1 MEKKICLTNAAGIAR
16 ASELIRAG
24 ELVAFPT
31 ETVYGL
37 GANAL
42 DRSAIEKIYAAKGR
56 PSSSPLI
63 VHVSSV
69 EMAKSLVREWPEQA
83 EQLAR
88 IFWPGPLTLVLPK
101 QPRVPDELTAG
112 LDTVGIRMPAHPMA
126 QALIAEAGVPIAAPS
141 ANRFTELSPT
151 SAEHVRESLGDQ
163 VAMILDGGRT
173 TVGIESTVLSLAGPH
188 AVLLRPGMV
197 TQQEIEAVIG
207 PVQVLEHVPEGAHAS
222 PGLHRRH
229 YSPRTPL
236 ILIEH
241 GQAPFE
247 WPRDL
252 SPNAQRSARIRR
264 CVVRTIARSRWPR
277 LRLDRI
283 GKAAER
289 SGVGRDSRSVGKSSG
304 TVMSDLV
311 HEIDTAETPTPALW
325 SLGTLWLRDQVRR
338 HRLLRRSEFVLARRT
353 AAGSHATKADLILC
367 TNAHSSHM
375 DPQTLLAMLN
385 ASPRAKV
392 VLPKST
398 AEHAVSW
405 GFHLIA

>member
-101 QPRVPDELTAG
+101 HPRVPDELTAG

-151 SAEHVRESLGDQ
+151 SAEHVRESLGDR

-188 AVLLRPGMV
+188 AILLRPGMV

-207 PVQVLEHVPEGAHAS
+207 PVQVLERAPEGPHAS

-229 YSPRTPL
+229 YSPKTPL
-236 ILIEH
+236 ILIDP
-241 GQAPFE
+241 GQAPASGRGISLQMPADPREYAAVLYERLHEADGQGFDWIALEKPPSDPE
-247 WPRDL
+247 WAAIRD
-252 SPNAQRSARIRR
+252 
-264 CVVRTIARSRWPR
+264 R
-277 LRLDRI
+277 LER
-283 GKAAER
+283 AA
-289 SGVGRDSRSVGKSSG
+289 
-304 TVMSDLV
+304 
-311 HEIDTAETPTPALW
+311 
-325 SLGTLWLRDQVRR
+325 
-338 HRLLRRSEFVLARRT
+338 
-353 AAGSHATKADLILC
+353 
-367 TNAHSSHM
+367 
-375 DPQTLLAMLN
+375 
-385 ASPRAKV
+385 AK
-392 VLPKST
+392 
-398 AEHAVSW
+398 
-405 GFHLIA
+405 